1 MEPKKWPRIPFL
13 RRISALLQEDLPRA
27 TKARAIVE
35 AIRIEGSFRW
45 AGLYD
50 VDISAGMI
58 SNIAWSGV
66 AAPEYPTFPVTQGL
80 TSRAISNKVTVNV
93 GNVAEDPDYLTA
105 LPTTRSE
112 IIVPVIGTDR
122 RVIGTLD
129 DESEIPN
136 AFDSETQRKLEN
148 CGSLL
153 TKFWNE

>member
-1 MEPKKWPRIPFL
+1 MAENSLFEK
-13 RRISALLQEDLPRA
+13 ISALLQEDLPRA

-35 AIRIEGSFRW
+35 AIRIEGSYRW

-50 VDISAGMI
+50 VDISAGII

-129 DESEIPN
+129 VESEIPN
-136 AFDSETQRKLEN
+136 AFDSERQRKLEN